1 MGDIMKKL
9 CVILFLGLLLLG
21 CANVSAT
28 TGKRAS
34 KKHKATVVTSVTN
47 VNNTT
52 VENNAVNNTTTASNV
67 SYYFARVTP
76 NVDQQ
81 LISVINSS
89 KSTLDIAIYSLTKKT
104 IVDAIIA
111 AKNRGINVEIITDN
125 VESQS
130 KAEKVELAVLK
141 GDNIPIKI
149 NTHSGLMHLKMTVTD
164 DTVTT
169 GSYNYTEEATKDNDE
184 VLVIIKD
191 IATAKEWKTEFEN
204 MWNDD
209 TNYANY

>member
-1 MGDIMKKL
+1 MGAIMKKL

-28 TGKRAS
+28 TGKRVS
-34 KKHKATVVTSVTN
+34 KKHKATEVTSITN
-47 VNNTT
+47 ANNTT
-52 VENNAVNNTTTASNV
+52 VENNTTTASNV

-191 IATAKEWKTEFEN
+191 SATAKEWKTEFEN

>member
-1 MGDIMKKL
+1 MCKWMGDIMQKL

-28 TGKRAS
+28 TGKRVS
-34 KKHKATVVTSVTN
+34 KKHKATEVTSITN
-47 VNNTT
+47 ANNTT
-52 VENNAVNNTTTASNV
+52 VENNTVNNTTTASNV

-111 AKNRGINVEIITDN
+111 AKNRGINVEIITD
-125 VESQS
+125 
-130 KAEKVELAVLK
+130 K
-141 GDNIPIKI
+141 GRIP
-149 NTHSGLMHLKMTVTD
+149 V
-164 DTVTT
+164 
-169 GSYNYTEEATKDNDE
+169 
-184 VLVIIKD
+184 
-191 IATAKEWKTEFEN
+191 
-204 MWNDD
+204 
-209 TNYANY
+209 